1 MSEKVKEYIR
11 EEVKSI
17 QQLQNDI
24 NEMIIEER
32 GNKATKQICRYMA
45 LQAKLMTKTQE
56 YLLAILSRIDEIGD
70 ADDAAN

>member
-1 MSEKVKEYIR
+1 MSKNFKEYIR

-24 NEMIIEER
+24 DEMVIEER
-32 GNKATKQICRYMA
+32 GNKATRQICRYIA
-45 LQAKLMTKTQE
+45 IQAKLMTKTQE

-70 ADDAAN
+70 VDK

>member
-32 GNKATKQICRYMA
+32 GNKATRQICRYIA
-45 LQAKLMTKTQE
+45 IQAKLMTKTQE

-70 ADDAAN
+70 ADDETD

>member
-32 GNKATKQICRYMA
+32 GNKATRQICRYIA
-45 LQAKLMTKTQE
+45 IQAKLTTKTQE

-70 ADDAAN
+70 AENDR